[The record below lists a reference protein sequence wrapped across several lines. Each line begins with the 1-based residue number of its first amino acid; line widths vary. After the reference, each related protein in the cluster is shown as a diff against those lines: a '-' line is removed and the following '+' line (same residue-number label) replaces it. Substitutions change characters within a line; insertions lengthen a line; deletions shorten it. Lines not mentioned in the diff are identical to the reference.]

1 MAAGARIGRQGGRKP
16 SGNDNPAMTS
26 ILRVMEETAR
36 ALHVMLQA
44 VNVRRIDELEAA
56 IELARAQIEAL
67 TVVDDGLFIANAQ
80 RIAELAARSRL
91 PSIGFREYCEAG
103 GMVAYGV
110 NFPHIWRRAAAFVD
124 KILKGTKPADLPIEQ
139 ATRFEFI
146 INLKTAKALGL
157 DVPPTLLAHADEVIE

>member
-1 MAAGARIGRQGGRKP
+1 MKDLNPSLARAGVLVNP
-16 SGNDNPAMTS
+16 DNPAMTS

-36 ALHVMLQA
+36 VSNVKLQA

-56 IELARAQIEAL
+56 IEFARARIEAL

-110 NFPHIWRRAAAFVD
+110 DFPHIWRRAATFVD

-146 INLKTAKALGL
+146 INLKTAKALGFE
-157 DVPPTLLAHADEVIE
+157 VPPALSARANQVIE

>member
-1 MAAGARIGRQGGRKP
+1 MKDLNPSLARAGVLVNP
-16 SGNDNPAMTS
+16 DNPAMTS

-36 ALHVMLQA
+36 VSNVKLQA

-56 IELARAQIEAL
+56 IEFARARIEAL

-110 NFPHIWRRAAAFVD
+110 DFPHIWRRAAAFGD

-146 INLKTAKALGL
+146 INLKTAKALGFE
-157 DVPPTLLAHADEVIE
+157 VPPALSARANQVIE

>member
-1 MAAGARIGRQGGRKP
+1 MKDLNPSLARAGVLVNP
-16 SGNDNPAMTS
+16 DNPAMTS

-36 ALHVMLQA
+36 ASNVKLQA

-56 IELARAQIEAL
+56 IEFARARIEAL

-110 NFPHIWRRAAAFVD
+110 DFPHIWRRAATFVD

-146 INLKTAKALGL
+146 INLKTAKALGFE
-157 DVPPTLLAHADEVIE
+157 VPPALSARANQVIE